1 MRQYSENV
9 LYIWMK
15 VILQPYI
22 DNMVM
27 DFYEGHSCIYTEV
40 SFWPIP
46 LPTHYV
52 TILILTLYTQGAE
65 VSVISRRAPLMLEV
79 IQCHRTY
86 KKVEWLHIFTFSR
99 YLQLAKRG
107 IVLVFFIVPLICEG
121 KKQIFSTF
129 PYQLPL
135 WQHIQLWRT
144 IPCSRFYIYLFQV
157 IQKPHCTKQ
166 LL

>member
-46 LPTHYV
+46 LPSHYV
-52 TILILTLYTQGAE
+52 TILILTLYTLGAE

-79 IQCHRTY
+79 IQCHTWGHIRRLDDCIYSLSVDTSS
-86 KKVEWLHIFTFSR
+86 WLREALFWCFSL
-99 YLQLAKRG
+99 YLWYVKEKTNILH
-107 IVLVFFIVPLICEG
+107 VPLSVTTVAAY
-121 KKQIFSTF
+121 ST
-129 PYQLPL
+129 LKNN
-135 WQHIQLWRT
+135 
-144 IPCSRFYIYLFQV
+144 SLF
-157 IQKPHCTKQ
+157 
-166 LL
+166 